1 MSVFAIGDL
10 HMSTVQKK
18 TMDQFGWFHH
28 VDRILED
35 WNNKITEDDIVLLVG
50 DISWALRLEEVEPD
64 IKILSKLPGHK
75 FMIRGNHDY
84 WWSSVSK
91 MSKKFPRIHFL
102 HNNHFVIGD
111 YVIFGTRGW
120 ICPNDTQF
128 TETDEKIYE
137 RELKRLKNSVN
148 SASETVIQNKKKLL
162 MLHYPPMNDKKEPSG
177 FTDIIEEAKIDVVCY
192 GHLHGEEFHKMG
204 FEGIKNHTEYHLVSC
219 DYLDFKVK
227 KILDG

>member
-84 WWSSVSK
+84 W
-91 MSKKFPRIHFL
+91 
-102 HNNHFVIGD
+102 
-111 YVIFGTRGW
+111 
-120 ICPNDTQF
+120 
-128 TETDEKIYE
+128 
-137 RELKRLKNSVN
+137 
-148 SASETVIQNKKKLL
+148 
-162 MLHYPPMNDKKEPSG
+162 
-177 FTDIIEEAKIDVVCY
+177 
-192 GHLHGEEFHKMG
+192 
-204 FEGIKNHTEYHLVSC
+204 
-219 DYLDFKVK
+219 
-227 KILDG
+227 